1 MGYAIRQKRVLEGYS
16 QEVLADML
24 ADISRSQLAYFELG
38 TRTPSPEQ
46 LEEIAIAL
54 DTDVNSLLYSNED
67 EGSHT
72 ILNKFPACLTENE
85 FIDQEIFQVKSG
97 SHIVVVSSDVS
108 VKPLGNY
115 SRKHIKGSLQR
126 EITWTLCYPQKP
138 TWATSLF
145 SNSLEKKVAFITL
158 DEGGS
163 HPLLQSTTYTHI
175 AIQSEKRIRGFQR
188 IEYSKYHRNEADTV
202 LFVPLSPK
210 ACKVTMNVS
219 RRA

>member
-1 MGYAIRQKRVLEGYS
+1 MGSAIRQKRVIEGHS

-54 DTDVNSLLYSNED
+54 DTDVNSLLYADED
-67 EGSHT
+67 EGSHAV
-72 ILNKFPACLTENE
+72 INKFPACLTEHE
-85 FIDQEIFQVKSG
+85 FIEQEIFQAKVG
-97 SHIVVVSSDVS
+97 SRIVMVSPDTS
-108 VKPLGNY
+108 VKPLGKY
-115 SRKHIKGSLQR
+115 SRKYIKDSL
-126 EITWTLCYPQKP
+126 EDGITWTLCYPQKP

-145 SNSLEKKVAFITL
+145 SNSLRKKVVFATPDGASNHL
-158 DEGGS
+158 S
-163 HPLLQSTTYTHI
+163 LKSVAHTHI
-175 AIQSEKRIRGFQR
+175 VIQSGKRIRGFER

-210 ACKVTMNVS
+210 ACKAVS
-219 RRA
+219 ECS